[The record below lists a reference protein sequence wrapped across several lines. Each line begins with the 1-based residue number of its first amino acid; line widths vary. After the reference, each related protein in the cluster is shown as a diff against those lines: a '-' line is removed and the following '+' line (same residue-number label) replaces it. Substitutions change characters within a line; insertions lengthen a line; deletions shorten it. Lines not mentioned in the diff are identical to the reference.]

1 MFVALRPKA
10 ALGHAASHLGH
21 AVAATAATAATAAVA
36 AAWRKPRLALASL
49 AAVLALPPARQEGI
63 LRPLAAVARAGGRW
77 DGGEEEAVKEA
88 VAAGAAADG
97 EPSGRGG
104 RGGGTT
110 IWQAFRPGVEE
121 LRAAER
127 VFTATERHRVAY
139 VSSAERID
147 HAPRLG
153 LPEVCLIGRSNVGK
167 SSLLRALLCLV
178 PDIDIRISKTPG
190 HTRKLHFYRV
200 GQALTLLDAPGY
212 GYRAPADYIPMVKG
226 YLAQSPD
233 LCRVVLLMDGVAG
246 VQTIDRQTLAL
257 LEQLDVAYA
266 VVLTKVDR
274 ASRRQLLENVLA
286 VQRAIGGSGAACY
299 PHVFLTSARS
309 FVGVHVLRCF
319 LAHATGNEP
328 RETPRPPSSSF
339 PSPPPPPAHQAR

>member
-1 MFVALRPKA
+1 
-10 ALGHAASHLGH
+10 
-21 AVAATAATAATAAVA
+21 
-36 AAWRKPRLALASL
+36 AAWREPRLALASM

-63 LRPLAAVARAGGRW
+63 LRPLAAVARAAGRW
-77 DGGEEEAVKEA
+77 DEGEVVEEVSFL
-88 VAAGAAADG
+88 
-97 EPSGRGG
+97 PS
-104 RGGGTT
+104 
-110 IWQAFRPGVEE
+110 VDE

-200 GQALTLLDAPGY
+200 GKSLTLLDTPGY

-233 LCRVVLLMDGVAG
+233 LCRVVLLVDAVAG
-246 VQTIDRQTLAL
+246 VQDIDRQTLAL
-257 LEQLDVAYA
+257 LEQLDIAYA

-274 ASRRQLLENVLA
+274 ASRRQLLGNVLA
-286 VQRAIGGSGAACY
+286 VQSTVRGGGGGGATACY

-328 RETPRPPSSSF
+328 RETPRPQPSSSTSTTSTTSSTTSTTSSSTS
-339 PSPPPPPAHQAR
+339 SPPPPNQAR